1 MGYALNELFN
11 QMNGLGLTFSRTSA
25 GELQVVGD
33 TSSLTDAIRQAIGEH
48 RQTILFCLPQAS
60 PAAPA
65 SEARGSLGWEAWA
78 EIQASRVALPATTA
92 AAQASP
98 AGPAIRAANAIRQQL
113 DEFGLWLQRF
123 AWWAEE
129 RYLSS
134 IDRRLAEAVDTQ
146 NPQTVAR
153 QIEALRREVEAIVWA
168 ERILPHAF
176 EAEAKHA
183 AEAGTGPAGS
193 SADGDEVPF

>member
-33 TSSLTDAIRQAIGEH
+33 TSNLTDAIRQAIGEH

-60 PAAPA
+60 PAASP
-65 SEARGSLGWEAWA
+65 E
-78 EIQASRVALPATTA
+78 PATCDSLELEVQALRGPMPSTITA
-92 AAQASP
+92 LQASP
-98 AGPAIRAANAIRQQL
+98 EPPAIQAANAIRQQL
-113 DEFGLWLQRF
+113 IEFGLWLQRF

-146 NPQTVAR
+146 KPQTVAH
-153 QIEALRREVEAIVWA
+153 QIEALRQEIEGIVWA
-168 ERILPHAF
+168 ESILPHAF

-183 AEAGTGPAGS
+183 TEAGAGPARS